1 MPKTASPGSLLFSS
15 VLNVLSFPQLIDVA
29 MKLGPALQVGEKL
42 VWEGKEADQSSRGSK
57 PQPQGSVASSSS
69 SFQEDGSFV

>member
-1 MPKTASPGSLLFSS
+1 MFCH
-15 VLNVLSFPQLIDVA
+15 FPQLIDVA
-29 MKLGPALQVGEKL
+29 MKLGPALQVGENL
-42 VWEGKEADQSSRGSK
+42 VWEGKEANQSSRGSK